1 MLFYGLLI
9 LLFTQN
15 TREMAMNRDKKNI
28 NIVFAGLRLVHF
40 VVSDMLD
47 IVECRGLTARPV
59 HFSRDY

>member
-1 MLFYGLLI
+1 
-9 LLFTQN
+9 
-15 TREMAMNRDKKNI
+15 MNRDKKNI